1 MSAQA
6 VYSSQN
12 YSAPSRMT
20 VSFRLILALYL
31 IIPVCILLQLLDG
44 WFWQHF
50 LKENLPS
57 NTGHFVLYQILFGTP
72 HIVASTILLCS
83 HGDYFCHYKPR
94 ILRMTLALAVVFG
107 VGSLY
112 VPYYVLYIGVAAW
125 TVLHVLKQQHGL
137 ARGVCRLPSLQ
148 FNLLLGL
155 SVGAGLLIYLGI
167 FLQARLTPEQ
177 VEWIK
182 LIAGNLCVLLTLGT
196 LYSQRFATS
205 AFGKWFLW
213 SNTLLVLSSYY
224 LFVQQ
229 YYFLAILGP
238 RLVHDTTA
246 YFFYVTHDYNRHH
259 QQPQNWLYRRAKSW
273 HVHCFVVLPALS
285 FGLAFVLQAYGDQ
298 VVNLITD
305 HWFGIEIRKAV
316 TLGLLGYLGLMH
328 YYTESFTWKQD
339 SPYRRYIAFSK

>member
-1 MSAQA
+1 MPAQA
-6 VYSSQN
+6 VSSSQD
-12 YSAPSRMT
+12 YSASARMT

-31 IIPVCILLQLLDG
+31 IIPVCVLLQLFDG

-72 HIVASTILLCS
+72 HIVASAILLCS
-83 HGDYFCHYKPR
+83 HGDYFNHYKSR

-112 VPYYVLYIGVAAW
+112 LPYYALYVGVAAW

-137 ARGVCRLPSLQ
+137 ARGVCRLPTPH
-148 FNLLLGL
+148 FYLLLGL
-155 SVGAGLLIYLGI
+155 SVGAGLLIYIGI
-167 FLQARLTPEQ
+167 FLNARLTPDQ
-177 VEWIK
+177 AEWIK
-182 LIAGNLCVLLTLGT
+182 LIAGNLCVLLALGT
-196 LYSQRFATS
+196 LYSQRFATT

-259 QQPQNWLYRRAKSW
+259 RQPQNWLYRQAKSW

-285 FGLAFVLQAYGDQ
+285 FGLAFLLQSYGDQ
-298 VVNLITD
+298 LVNLITEY
-305 HWFGIEIRKAV
+305 WFGIEIRKAV

>member
-6 VYSSQN
+6 FSSQDC
-12 YSAPSRMT
+12 SARPSMA

-31 IIPVCILLQLLDG
+31 IIPVCVTLQLLDG

-72 HIVASTILLCS
+72 HIVASAILLCS
-83 HGDYFCHYKPR
+83 NKDYFGLYKPR

-107 VGSLY
+107 LGSLFL
-112 VPYYVLYIGVAAW
+112 PYYALYVAVAAW

-137 ARGVCRLPSLQ
+137 ARGLCRLPAAH
-148 FNLLLGL
+148 FYLLLGL
-155 SVGAGLLIYLGI
+155 SVAAGLLIYLGI
-167 FLQARLTPEQ
+167 FLKGRLTPEQ
-177 VEWIK
+177 VGWIK
-182 LIAGNLCVLLTLGT
+182 LVAGNLCVLLALGT
-196 LYSQRFATS
+196 LYCQRLVTTS
-205 AFGKWFLW
+205 FGKWFLW

-246 YFFYVTHDYNRHH
+246 YFFYVTHDYNRH
-259 QQPQNWLYRRAKSW
+259 QAQPQNWLYRHAKSW
-273 HVHCFVVLPALS
+273 HVHSFVVLPALS

-298 VVNLITD
+298 LVSLITEY
-305 HWFGIEIRKAV
+305 WFGVEIRKAV